1 MSMVEK
7 FIEEYQKLNEEQK
20 REVINFIEFL
30 KYKEEKEDASII
42 TKVITEN
49 EKALKELRK

>member
-1 MSMVEK
+1 MVEK